1 MKKNLK
7 IMVKVPPVIQIHEDM
22 SASEIEEQVIKYA
35 EYYDFDEN
43 QNGKDED
50 EKKKR

>member
-1 MKKNLK
+1 
-7 IMVKVPPVIQIHEDM
+7 M

-50 EKKKR
+50 EKENDDN